1 MGQLLWIQL
10 FFFLQTVA
18 RFFLNQ
24 QEVVFPFLDLTLMDY
39 KDLTD
44 LNRLY
49 MHLYLA
55 LIGSSRYRVD
65 QSFGLAGKIIKN
77 YPKNGEKYS
86 PILFHCFNLT
96 NWQNKMK
103 VEAFDVDHKPPNWLQ
118 IEHRLIT
125 FMSPANF
132 KRHIKRLSSP
142 DHNQQSIRL
151 NKLNIIIPSF
161 QNPKKILKLS
171 EVGYQQTDKN
181 FTDIPPNFSVQ
192 ELSVKRCH
200 K

>member
-55 LIGSSRYRVD
+55 LLGSSRYMVD
-65 QSFGLAGKIIKN
+65 QSFGLAGKIVKN
-77 YPKNGEKYS
+77 YPKTVKN
-86 PILFHCFNLT
+86 
-96 NWQNKMK
+96 
-103 VEAFDVDHKPPNWLQ
+103 
-118 IEHRLIT
+118 
-125 FMSPANF
+125 
-132 KRHIKRLSSP
+132 
-142 DHNQQSIRL
+142 
-151 NKLNIIIPSF
+151 
-161 QNPKKILKLS
+161 ILKFCFIAL
-171 EVGYQQTDKN
+171 
-181 FTDIPPNFSVQ
+181 I
-192 ELSVKRCH
+192 
-200 K
+200 